1 MFYLIHGQN
10 RQKVAEK
17 GFALAKGLIL
27 KKPDASYF
35 KIDAEN
41 WSAEKIE
48 ELSGS
53 QGLFENKFVVLLD
66 NIWSDEI
73 GTKDDIEKIK
83 DSDNVFILIESG
95 ISTDNLKLLKK
106 SAVKATEIAE
116 GKLSKKVF
124 NVFALS
130 DALGE
135 KNSKKLWMLY
145 QEALFNNIEA
155 EQIHGNLFWQVK
167 NLILAKRGKLNGALK
182 ISPFV
187 AQKARS
193 YANKWQ
199 EKELEDLAENLVKIY
214 HKARL
219 GQGEMQVGLER
230 LLLEI

>member
-1 MFYLIHGQN
+1 MFYVVYGKN
-10 RQKVAEK
+10 REKVAEK
-17 GFALAKGLIL
+17 GFALANGLIL

-41 WSAEKIE
+41 WASEKIE

-53 QGLFENKFVVLLD
+53 QGLFESKFVVLLD

-73 GTKDDIEKIK
+73 GTAEDIEKIK
-83 DSDNVFILIESG
+83 DSDNVFILIESD
-95 ISTDNLKLLKK
+95 ISADNLKLLKK

-116 GKLSKKVF
+116 SKISKNSF

-145 QEALFNNIEA
+145 QEAIFNNIDA
-155 EQIHGNLFWQVK
+155 EEIHGILFWQIK

-182 ISPFV
+182 VSPFV
-187 AQKARS
+187 VQKAKS
-193 YANKWQ
+193 YANKWE
-199 EKELEDLAENLVKIY
+199 EKELENLAESLVKIY

-219 GQGEMQVGLER
+219 GQGEVEVAVEKMILEM
-230 LLLEI
+230 

>member
-1 MFYLIHGQN
+1 MYYLVFGKN
-10 RQKVAEK
+10 REKVAEK

-41 WSAEKIE
+41 WASEKIE

-53 QGLFENKFVVLLD
+53 QGLFESKFVVLLD

-73 GTKDDIEKIK
+73 GTAEDIEKIK
-83 DSDNVFILIESG
+83 GSENVFILIESE
-95 ISTDNLKLLKK
+95 ISADNLKLLKK

-116 GKLSKKVF
+116 GKTNKKVF

-135 KNSKKLWMLY
+135 KNSKKLWLLY

-187 AQKARS
+187 AQKARG
-193 YANKWQ
+193 YANKWE
-199 EKELEDLAENLVKIY
+199 EKELENLAENLVKIY

-219 GQGEMQVGLER
+219 GQGDMEISLEKTI
-230 LLLEI
+230 LQI